1 VKKAEEYL
9 IRGLEAWGVDLP
21 AQSQS
26 NLILLLEELIR
37 WNQTFSFTSLSHP
50 QDLVEVFLLDPL
62 APLALGMDLVSPLL
76 DAGCGPGFPS
86 LPLKVALPSLE
97 VTGVEASRKKINFLR
112 HVLRMLKLTGYYPC
126 HKRLEDT
133 IKEGQTFPTVV
144 SRALAGEPQ
153 ALEILARLLSP
164 QGEAILYVGKEW
176 KAPQLS
182 PLLVLKDHQEYILP
196 FSLKVRALV
205 RASRVN

>member
-1 VKKAEEYL
+1 MKKAEEYL
-9 IRGLEAWGVDLP
+9 ARGLEAWGVNLP

-26 NLILLLEELIR
+26 NLILLLKELIR

-50 QDLVEVFLLDPL
+50 RDLVEVFLLDPL
-62 APLALGMDLVSPLL
+62 APLALGIDIVSPLL

-86 LPLKVALPSLE
+86 LPLKVALPFLE

-126 HKRLEDT
+126 HRRLEDT
-133 IKEGQTFPTVV
+133 IKEGKTFPMIV
-144 SRALAGEPQ
+144 SRALGGKPQ
-153 ALEILARLLSP
+153 ILEILGRLLSP
-164 QGEAILYVGKEW
+164 QGKAMLYVGKEW
-176 KAPQLS
+176 APPQLT
-182 PLLVLKDHQEYILP
+182 PLLVLKDRQEYTLP

-205 RASRVN
+205 IVSKVD

>member
-9 IRGLEAWGVDLP
+9 SRGLEAWGVNLP

-26 NLILLLEELIR
+26 NLILLLKELMR

-76 DAGCGPGFPS
+76 DAGCGPVFPS

-112 HVLRMLKLTGYYPC
+112 HVLRILKLTGYYPC
-126 HKRLEDT
+126 HTRLEDT
-133 IKEGQTFPTVV
+133 IKEGQTFPMVV
-144 SRALAGEPQ
+144 SRALGEKPQ
-153 ALEILARLLSP
+153 VLETLARLLSP
-164 QGEAILYVGKEW
+164 QGEAILYVGKKW
-176 KAPQLS
+176 KASQLP
-182 PLLVLKDHQEYILP
+182 PLLVLKDHQEYTLP
-196 FSLKVRALV
+196 FSSKVRALV
-205 RASRVN
+205 RAFRVN